1 MTENV
6 RTLNLDKVSA
16 IDGNVVIGAAHSN
29 VNAKHV
35 RALDN
40 GDKTGIVN
48 DAHAVVIEGA
58 NINVAT
64 DGIRSDYEVDLIAHG
79 DVTADGDGDFVNI
92 TTGGDINITVGGQ
105 IGNAGSNNPLTVD
118 ADGELHV
125 DKLPGSDNNGNGKD
139 IVWVYANG
147 NTSDGAIHY
156 DGKPNT
162 EPGIIYWNGRVWGGN
177 SDPVNQ
183 VSRAEGEFSKQIRNM
198 IDAYNG
204 KYWTVSQLIYFPHV
218 YMMMDLRQQDMSID
232 HILNG
237 RGTIDNLPDGV
248 LPDTID
254 INSWD
259 DSFSWYQGNGW
270 QW

>member
-1 MTENV
+1 MN
-6 RTLNLDKVSA
+6 
-16 IDGNVVIGAAHSN
+16 
-29 VNAKHV
+29 
-35 RALDN
+35 
-40 GDKTGIVN
+40 
-48 DAHAVVIEGA
+48 
-58 NINVAT
+58 
-64 DGIRSDYEVDLIAHG
+64 GIRSDYEVDLIAHNN
-79 DVTADGDGDFVNI
+79 VTAAGDESDVNI

-105 IGNAGSNNPLTVD
+105 VGSVEGNNPLTVD

-177 SDPVNQ
+177 NTPVNQ
-183 VSRAEGEFSKQIRNM
+183 VSRAEGEFAKQIRNM

-218 YMMMDLRQQDMSID
+218 YMMMDLKPQDMSIE

-248 LPDTID
+248 GPDTID
-254 INSWD
+254 INAWD

-270 QW
+270 KW

>member
-1 MTENV
+1 
-6 RTLNLDKVSA
+6 SA

-29 VNAKHV
+29 VNANHV

-58 NINVAT
+58 NINVAI
-64 DGIRSDYEVDLIAHG
+64 DGIRSDYEVDLTAHG
-79 DVTADGDGDFVNI
+79 DVTADGDAGDVNI
-92 TTGGDINITVGGQ
+92 TTGGNINITVGGQ
-105 IGNAGSNNPLTVD
+105 VGNVENNNPLTVD

-125 DKLPGSDNNGNGKD
+125 DKLPGSDNNGNGNN

-147 NTSDGAIHY
+147 NTSDGEIHY

-177 SDPVNQ
+177 NTPVNQ
-183 VSRAEGEFSKQIRNM
+183 VTRAEGEFGKQIRNM

-204 KYWTVSQLIYFPHV
+204 KYWTVSQLVYFPHV
-218 YMMMDLRQQDMSID
+218 YMMMDLKPQDMSIE

-259 DSFSWYQGNGW
+259 DSYSWYQGNGW
-270 QW
+270 KW